1 MQLMIV
7 ILVFAAGLA
16 LAYAAF
22 NFFAVKKL
30 PEGNERMQEIA
41 SAIRV
46 GANAFLDYEYRVL
59 YLVIVL
65 VAVVLAVVTM
75 WQAAVALLIGAL
87 MSGCAGLVGMK
98 IATYANVRVSNRARE
113 TQNIGATVKVAFRGG
128 SVMGLCVGGFA
139 LLGLFVTYVVFGLW
153 MGQLRVTDAS
163 YVNFLGLSFIPFPMT
178 LSGYALG
185 CSIVA
190 MFNRVGGQSGR
201 HGRGPGGQDR
211 GPYPRG
217 RSPQSGHHCR

>member
-7 ILVFAAGLA
+7 VLVFAPGLA

-65 VAVVLAVVTM
+65 VAVVLAVE
-75 WQAAVALLIGAL
+75 IGRA
-87 MSGCAGLVGMK
+87 SCRE
-98 IATYANVRVSNRARE
+98 RV
-113 TQNIGATVKVAFRGG
+113 
-128 SVMGLCVGGFA
+128 
-139 LLGLFVTYVVFGLW
+139 
-153 MGQLRVTDAS
+153 
-163 YVNFLGLSFIPFPMT
+163 
-178 LSGYALG
+178 
-185 CSIVA
+185 
-190 MFNRVGGQSGR
+190 
-201 HGRGPGGQDR
+201 
-211 GPYPRG
+211 
-217 RSPQSGHHCR
+217 